1 MVKNL
6 GGNKSKG
13 YARKGFIKKDTSLRI
28 IQEEGELYAQVT
40 KIFGGAMCQVT
51 TVDGTNM
58 LCHIRGKF
66 RGRGK
71 HDNFI
76 GNGTWMLVG
85 KREWEKES
93 ADKSKL
99 LNCDVIEVY
108 NDGDKNKLKNT
119 IINVN
124 WSSFIH
130 YDTKIVSND
139 SKMVDN
145 EENQD
150 LNFGIVFGD
159 EKTQEYQDL
168 IESQVK
174 ASLKNGGSSIIT
186 TDDGDFID
194 VDDI

>member
-13 YARKGFIKKDTSLRI
+13 FARKGFVKKDTALRI
-28 IQEEGELYAQVT
+28 IQEEGEIYAQVM
-40 KIFGGAMCQVT
+40 KIYGGAMCQVA
-51 TVDGTNM
+51 TVDGIEM

-108 NDGDKNKLKNT
+108 NEGDKIKLKNT
-119 IINVN
+119 ITNVN
-124 WSSFIH
+124 WSSFINN
-130 YDTKIVSND
+130 DTKIFGND
-139 SKMVDN
+139 SKRADN
-145 EENQD
+145 EETSD
-150 LNFGIVFGD
+150 LNSGIVFGD

-168 IESQVK
+168 IEAQVK